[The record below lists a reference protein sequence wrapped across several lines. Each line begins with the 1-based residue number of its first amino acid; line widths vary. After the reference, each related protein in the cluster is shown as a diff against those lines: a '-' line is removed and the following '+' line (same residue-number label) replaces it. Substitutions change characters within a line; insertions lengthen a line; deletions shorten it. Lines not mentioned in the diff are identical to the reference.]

1 MWRLEEEKPRLDSD
15 CELLLSLRE
24 FFFCLELLVEFDG
37 NEAARF
43 LEFAGAIAEEIPE
56 KKGLG
61 EERVGLNRR
70 EGDRS
75 PQRRRRRDSRW
86 MRLLEIHGWCAESKE
101 MKKNEQNRRVYSRC
115 VVVPLSAV
123 YAKEIKDCQN
133 SLPRFSFVTSTNS
146 RNVHGW
152 DISKI
157 HLDYGNV

>member
-1 MWRLEEEKPRLDSD
+1 M
-15 CELLLSLRE
+15 
-24 FFFCLELLVEFDG
+24 EFDG

-75 PQRRRRRDSRW
+75 PQRRRRRDRW
-86 MRLLEIHGWCAESKE
+86 MRLLEIRSWIRGWCAESKE

-146 RNVHGW
+146 RNVHGLEHIK
-152 DISKI
+152 DT
-157 HLDYGNV
+157 L